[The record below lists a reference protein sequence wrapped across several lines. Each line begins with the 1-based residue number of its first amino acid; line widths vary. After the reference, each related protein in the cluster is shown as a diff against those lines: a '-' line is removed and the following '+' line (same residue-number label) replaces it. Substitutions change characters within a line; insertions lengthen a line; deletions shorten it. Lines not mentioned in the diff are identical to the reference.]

1 MKTKTAT
8 LIMLFL
14 ISMVFLLNV
23 VYAPNIIDPTTPTLP
38 DSPQTQLN
46 TQVTEQLASIQ
57 SKLQSI
63 QDKLDNKMEKN
74 DLNETFIIQNEKI
87 ENIGKKIDTKA
98 EIPMVILVIVLITI
112 VQTGFFLWLRG
123 EGKW

>member
-1 MKTKTAT
+1 MKKKIILI

-14 ISMVFLLNV
+14 LNNVF
-23 VYAPNIIDPTTPTLP
+23 APNIIDPSTPTLP
-38 DSPQTQLN
+38 DSPATQLN

-63 QDKLDNKMEKN
+63 QGKLDNKMEKN
-74 DLNETFIIQNEKI
+74 DLNTTFIQQNEKI
-87 ENIGKKIDTKA
+87 EEMNKTIDRKV
-98 EIPMVILVIVLITI
+98 ELPLIIVSLILITI
-112 VQTGFFLWLRG
+112 IQTGFFLWLRG